1 MTEGSESAGRF
12 GGPNPIGGP
21 SAGGAPNDSPPP
33 QPPPDVVPPAFAAPG
48 ALTDGAPPSWQ
59 GPPWPGPPI
68 ASQQPMMH
76 FGPPPRNSRKRLVIA
91 LISGVVVVVIA
102 AVIAIAVTLSGGE
115 KKPLTAVDA
124 VKGYLGALARGD
136 AKAALSYAK
145 DQPATTQFLTDDVLK
160 KQISKWPITNIRV
173 LDSDSLSVHVAANFG
188 DQTSDQKMFVKQVD
202 GGGWKLEAGAIK
214 VTFFSSQS
222 AKAASTLTLFGKPV
236 NADQATYVF
245 PGWVDFGNSN
255 PNITQRTPTRPLLL
269 DDLNSISSGTSVNL
283 DYDIS
288 DAGRAGIQTALKNAF
303 AECAKST
310 QLRPP
315 NCPQMA
321 LASDLVD
328 GTAQWAPPTDIS
340 GMTIGSFDAEKM
352 AVNVYGIVDFQLTA
366 KSASGAPDTGRVPTL
381 AKAVADLSKSP
392 PAITFK

>member
-1 MTEGSESAGRF
+1 MTEGSESAGRY
-12 GGPNPIGGP
+12 GGPNPIGGA
-21 SAGGAPNDSPPP
+21 SSGGASSDSPSP
-33 QPPPDVVPPAFAAPG
+33 QPVPHAAPPAYLPAG
-48 ALTDGAPPSWQ
+48 SWTDGPPPGRQ
-59 GPPWPGPPI
+59 APPWPGPANP
-68 ASQQPMMH
+68 SQQSPTH
-76 FGPPPRNSRKRLVIA
+76 FGPPPRNSRKRLAIA

-102 AVIAIAVTLSGGE
+102 AVVAIAVTLLGGE

-124 VKGYLGALARGD
+124 VKGYLEALARGD

-145 DQPATTQFLTDDVLK
+145 DQPATTEFLTDDVLK
-160 KQISKWPITNIRV
+160 KQISRWPITNIRI
-173 LDSDSLSVHVAANFG
+173 LDSDSMSVHVAVNFG

-202 GGGWKLEAGAIK
+202 GGWKLEAGTIK
-214 VTFFSSQS
+214 LTFFSSRS
-222 AKAASTLTLFGKPV
+222 TKAANTLTLFGKPHDA
-236 NADQATYVF
+236 NQATNVF

-255 PNITQRTPTRPLLL
+255 PNITQTIPPHPMLL
-269 DDLNSISSGTSVNL
+269 DDLNNLSSGTTVNL

-288 DAGRAGIQTALKNAF
+288 DAGRAAIQTSLNNAF

-328 GTAQWAPPTDIS
+328 GTAQWTPPTDVS
-340 GMTIGSFDAEKM
+340 GMKIGTFDPEKM

-366 KSASGAPDTGRVPTL
+366 KTMSGAPDSGKVSTL

-392 PAITFK
+392 PAITFA